1 MYKNIMH
8 ALIDAGK
15 TKKDLAADL
24 GWSYTRCR
32 DKLSGKVKITFRRSR
47 RNKGRRSAR
56 SPTLHRN
63 AVRPRKQNRVNA
75 KDIKSK

>member
-32 DKLSGKVKITFRRSR
+32 DKLSGKVKITFDEAVEMKAALGTSCPIETLFARE
-47 RNKGRRSAR
+47 NKTA
-56 SPTLHRN
+56 
-63 AVRPRKQNRVNA
+63 
-75 KDIKSK
+75 